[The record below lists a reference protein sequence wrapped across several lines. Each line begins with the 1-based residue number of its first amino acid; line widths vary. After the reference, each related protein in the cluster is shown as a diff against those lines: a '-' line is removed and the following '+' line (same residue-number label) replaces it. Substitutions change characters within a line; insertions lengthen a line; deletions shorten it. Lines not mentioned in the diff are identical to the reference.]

1 MEVSQHHAHPVIL
14 FDGVCNLCN
23 GFVQFVIKRD
33 KQGIFKFSA
42 LNSKVAAELLSKLND
57 GRLPA
62 ELPDTVV
69 LIMDGQ
75 IFLKSEAA
83 IRILKK
89 LKGLKWLGTIYR
101 FFPLKFRDWIY
112 DFVASRRYRWF
123 GRKDHCMI
131 PSPETANRF
140 L

>member
-1 MEVSQHHAHPVIL
+1 MEATQTFSHPIIL
-14 FDGVCNLCN
+14 YDGVCNLCN
-23 GFVQFVIKRD
+23 WFVQFVIKRD
-33 KQGIFKFSA
+33 KKAIFKFAA
-42 LNSKVAAELLSKLND
+42 LNSPVAGHLLRNLTVE
-57 GRLPA
+57 RVPA
-62 ELPDTVV
+62 QLPDSVV
-69 LIMDGQ
+69 LIQDER
-75 IFLKSEAA
+75 IYLKSEAA

-89 LKGLKWLGTIYR
+89 LKGLKWLGTLYR